1 MAGSK
6 KIGQVIKQARMA
18 EGLTQS
24 QLADRLGV
32 AQSTIAAVEA
42 GTQGLG
48 LDLLDALESIL
59 GITVVYPT
67 SD

>member
-1 MAGSK
+1 MPGSPR
-6 KIGQVIKQARMA
+6 IGAVIKKARMA
-18 EGLTQS
+18 EGLTQAE
-24 QLADRLGV
+24 LADRLGV

-48 LDLLDALESIL
+48 LDLLDALEVIL
-59 GITVVYPT
+59 GITVVYPR